1 MPALAGYL
9 GDILITSPPSVTLGT
24 NYALTD
30 SGDHKTYNNP
40 SGSASQRYW
49 DNTSVPVIQT
59 SVDGSTWIAALNPAI
74 RYVNGQV
81 VLPIALTGTA
91 QMRLASGGKYF
102 PYASIGN
109 TTSWD
114 VQFATKVI
122 DATIH
127 KGVGGSF
134 WEDTALTTKS
144 GKVNLKK
151 WWIAELGL
159 IGYLTGSTPIIVSC
173 LTPQA
178 NRFEAYCWLSDD
190 KITVASAALIDQ
202 PLVFTFTDQCYA
214 V

>member
-1 MPALAGYL
+1 MTASSGVF
-9 GDILITSPPSVTLGT
+9 GDILITSPPSVTLGS

-49 DNTSVPVIQT
+49 DNLSVPVIQT

-81 VLPIALTGTA
+81 VLPVALTGTA

-114 VQFATKVI
+114 ADLQVKEV
-122 DATIH
+122 DATTH
-127 KGVGGSF
+127 KGVGGSA
-134 WEDTALTTKS
+134 WEDYLLLTIG
-144 GKVNLKK
+144 GKIALKK
-151 WWIAELGL
+151 WWIDETFINAITARTLL
-159 IGYLTGSTPIIVSC
+159 IASC
-173 LTPQA
+173 VTPQA
-178 NRFEAYCWLSDD
+178 NRIEAYCYVTDD
-190 KITVASAALIDQ
+190 KITAVQNALVDEPIT
-202 PLVFTFTDQCYA
+202 LKFTNQIYA

>member
-1 MPALAGYL
+1 MAGFL
-9 GDILITSPPSVTLGT
+9 GDILLTSPPSVTLGA

-81 VLPIALTGTA
+81 VLPVALTGTA

-114 VQFATKVI
+114 VAFAVKAI

-127 KGVGGSF
+127 KGVGGSP
-134 WEDTALTTKS
+134 WEDYVLTTAG

-151 WWIAELGL
+151 WWIAELVL
-159 IGYLTGSTPIIVSC
+159 IGNLTSRTLLIVSC

-178 NRFEAYCWLSDD
+178 NRFEGYCWLSDD
-190 KITVASAALIDQ
+190 QISVATAGLIDQ
-202 PLVFTFTDQCYA
+202 PLVFTLTDQCY
-214 V
+214 VV

>member
-1 MPALAGYL
+1 MVALAGYA

-40 SGSASQRYW
+40 VANQRYW

-74 RYVNGQV
+74 RYINGQV

-109 TTSWD
+109 TTQWD
-114 VQFATKVI
+114 MDMQVKEV
-122 DATIH
+122 DATTH
-127 KGVGGSF
+127 KGVGGSP
-134 WEDTALTTKS
+134 WEDYLLLTAG
-144 GKVNLKK
+144 GKISLKK
-151 WWIAELGL
+151 WWIDETFANALTARTLL
-159 IGYLTGSTPIIVSC
+159 IASC

-178 NRFEAYCWLSDD
+178 NRFEAYCWVIDD
-190 KITVASAALIDQ
+190 KITVVQNALIDE
-202 PLVFTFTDQCYA
+202 PIGLRFTNQVYTF
-214 V
+214 